1 MKRTVLAA
9 AAVALSLGLVGRA
22 QAQTRLT
29 STGTNYGSFSTVKT
43 VVIDQERL
51 VLQMELMGIRLDDT
65 GAGPF
70 HKIAT
75 HILMLTY
82 IDKGVVSYHG
92 IETHTDKDGDKVI
105 WEMSGEVT
113 TEDRGRGK
121 VIAATGKFAGMEG
134 TMDFVT
140 TQIKAFPE
148 GTGRTF
154 CKETM
159 NLVLKKP
166 LQPAPKT

>member
-1 MKRTVLAA
+1 MA
-9 AAVALSLGLVGRA
+9 GRA
-22 QAQTRLT
+22 GASFTT
-29 STGTNYGSFSTVKT
+29 YGSFSTVKT

-70 HKIAT
+70 HRIAT

-121 VIAATGKFAGMEG
+121 VIAATGKFRTDADRQRNRRVEL
-134 TMDFVT
+134 VVY
-140 TQIKAFPE
+140 PE
-148 GTGRTF
+148 R
-154 CKETM
+154 KS
-159 NLVLKKP
+159 
-166 LQPAPKT
+166 